1 MENVT
6 IYQDED
12 SIVLY
17 GGELCQ
23 FEICKNDWENELIPI
38 CMHLI
43 TFDDLLSIA
52 LELKRHIDCDYFDN
66 LNDLLF
72 AKVKNE
78 IVNDDSEFDDMQ
90 FDSYAEEIWYHYL
103 NDTLMPIYESLIIS
117 TCKVFYYDDLTDD
130 ERESIKGDDVPDSVY
145 KALAEKYYDSTH
157 VRNFAK

>member
-17 GGELCQ
+17 GGEPCQ
-23 FEICKNDWENELIPI
+23 FEVYKNDWENELVPI

-52 LELKRHIDCDYFDN
+52 LELKRHIDYDYFDN
-66 LNDLLF
+66 LNDLL
-72 AKVKNE
+72 
-78 IVNDDSEFDDMQ
+78 NDDSEFDDVQ
-90 FDSYAEEIWYHYL
+90 FDSYAEEVWYHYL
-103 NDTLMPIYESLIIS
+103 NDTLMPMYESLIIS
-117 TCKVFYYDDLTDD
+117 TCKVFYYDDLTDE
-130 ERESIKGDDVPDSVY
+130 ERDSIKGDDVPDSVY
-145 KALAEKYYDSTH
+145 KALAEKYYDSIH

>member
-23 FEICKNDWENELIPI
+23 FEVSKGDWENELIPI

-43 TFDDLLSIA
+43 TFDGLLSIA
-52 LELKRHIDCDYFDN
+52 LELKRHIGCDYFDN
-66 LNDLLF
+66 LNDLL
-72 AKVKNE
+72 
-78 IVNDDSEFDDMQ
+78 NDDSEFDDVQ
-90 FDSYAEEIWYHYL
+90 FDSYAEEVWHNYL

-117 TCKVFYYDDLTDD
+117 TCKVFYYDDLTDE

-145 KALAEKYYDSTH
+145 KALAEKYYDSIH

>member
-23 FEICKNDWENELIPI
+23 FEVYKDEWENALIPI
-38 CMHLI
+38 CTHLI

-66 LNDLLF
+66 LNNLL
-72 AKVKNE
+72 
-78 IVNDDSEFDDMQ
+78 NDDSEFDDMQ
-90 FDSYAEEIWYHYL
+90 FDSYAEEVWYHYL
-103 NDTLMPIYESLIIS
+103 NDTLMPMYESLIIS
-117 TCKVFYYDDLTDD
+117 TCKVFYYDDLTDE
-130 ERESIKGDDVPDSVY
+130 ERDSIKGDDIPDSVY
-145 KALAEKYYDSTH
+145 KTLAEKYYDSTH